1 MNHAVIDLGSN
12 SIRLSIYNCIGNQVA
27 KVFIRKE
34 IVGLASYVSNETLD
48 IEGIKKACDVLNS
61 FKETAANYVE
71 VANIHLF
78 ATASLR
84 NILNRDEAVKIITE
98 KTELFPDVLDGKD
111 EAALG
116 FSGASRYTDCEN
128 GVMIDIGGASTEL
141 VLFKDYKVVDLISLP
156 IGCLN
161 LSLDYV
167 SEIIPKT
174 NEMKQIKAV
183 IKEQLA
189 KVNWGK
195 NVSCPLMLGVG
206 GTLRATLKLSRA
218 LFNLSPEANS
228 IDANYIKEIN
238 RLLKAH
244 KKNIY
249 HTIYKH
255 TPERL
260 MTTPTGLA
268 ILQQAIKTFGCDTI
282 FVSKYG
288 LREGYLMDR
297 VLKVNC
303 QSDVDNENR

>member
-12 SIRLSIYNCIGNQVA
+12 SIRLSIYDCINDQVT
-27 KVFIRKE
+27 KVFNRKE
-34 IVGLASYVSNETLD
+34 FVGLVSYVSNGNLD
-48 IEGIKKACDVLNS
+48 IEGTQKACEVLNS
-61 FKETAANYVE
+61 FKETAVKYVE
-71 VANIHLF
+71 VSNVHLF

-84 NILNRDEAVKIITE
+84 NLSNKDEAIRIITDQT
-98 KTELFPDVLDGKD
+98 KLVPDVLDGKE

-116 FSGASRYTDCEN
+116 FSGASRFANCDN

-141 VLFKDYKVVDLISLP
+141 VLFKDYKVVELISLP

-167 SEIIPKT
+167 SEIIP
-174 NEMKQIKAV
+174 NAHEMKRIKAV
-183 IKEQLA
+183 INDQLSPI
-189 KVNWGK
+189 NWSK
-195 NVSCPLMLGVG
+195 NISYPLMVGVG
-206 GTLRATLKLSRA
+206 GTIRAALKLSRA
-218 LFNLSPEANS
+218 LFNLSPEENS
-228 IDANYIKEIN
+228 IDASYIKEIN
-238 RLLKAH
+238 GLLKSR

-249 HTIYKH
+249 YTLYKH

-260 MTTPTGLA
+260 LTFPTGLA
-268 ILQQAIKTFGCDTI
+268 ILQQAIKTFGCETI

-303 QSDVDNENR
+303 KSDVND